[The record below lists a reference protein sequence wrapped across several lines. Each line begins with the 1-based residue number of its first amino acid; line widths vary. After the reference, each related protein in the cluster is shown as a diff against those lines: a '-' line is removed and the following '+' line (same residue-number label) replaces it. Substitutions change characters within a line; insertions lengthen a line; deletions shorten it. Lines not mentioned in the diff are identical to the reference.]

1 MRHIT
6 ILFFTLVT
14 LFVEGS
20 LRAESPVG
28 TWKGQ
33 WQSGANGH
41 KGPMRAKISMKSDG
55 SYQARFAGRFALVI
69 PFVYR
74 TDLHPSVDGA
84 GNTVL
89 TANKPLG
96 PILGSYQMQAQVN
109 GSQMSG
115 NFQAAGDNGS
125 IRMTRIR

>member
-1 MRHIT
+1 MRLIS
-6 ILFFTLVT
+6 ILFFLLIT
-14 LFVEGS
+14 LFVDGS

-55 SYQARFAGRFALVI
+55 SYQARFTGRFAIVI

-96 PILGSYQMQAQVN
+96 PILGSYHMQAQVN
-109 GSQMSG
+109 GNQLSG
-115 NFQAAGDNGS
+115 DFQAAGDNGS
-125 IRMTRIR
+125 IRMNRVR